1 MDVIDRKI
9 VQELQADA
17 RLTRSELG
25 RRVGLSST
33 AVADRL
39 RRLEE
44 TKVIVGYHASI
55 DPKKVGYGISA
66 MLRIRPNTGDLKRI
80 AGVAQ
85 ETPEVIECHRITGE
99 DCFFLKLHLRSIDDL
114 EEILDRFVVYGQT
127 TTSIIHSSPV
137 APRALPLEDG
147 SDVKG

>member
-1 MDVIDRKI
+1 VDVIDRKI

-99 DCFFLKLHLRSIDDL
+99 DCYIMTIMVPSIDEL
-114 EEILDRFVVYGQT
+114 EQVIDRFTSHGQT

-137 APRALPLEDG
+137 PRRAFAPIEM
-147 SDVKG
+147 